1 MYVRPATAGDLE
13 IIVGHRVAM
22 FRDIGHTEDVLAQV
36 EIVSRDL
43 LRPALE
49 DGSYHS
55 VLAEVEDNGVVG
67 GAGVLILPWPG
78 HQPHRAWIQNVYVQP
93 EFRRRGIA
101 REMMQ
106 TLLAWCRA
114 KGLDSVSLH
123 ASDEG
128 LPLYLQLGFLP
139 TNEMWLKF

>member
-1 MYVRPATAGDLE
+1 MHIRPATAGDLE
-13 IIVGHRVAM
+13 TIIGHRVAM
-22 FRDIGHTEDVLAQV
+22 FRDIGYSEEVLARV
-36 EIVSRDL
+36 EIVSQDL

-49 DGSYHS
+49 DGSYYS
-55 VLAEVEDNGVVG
+55 LLAEIEDNGVVG

-78 HQPHRAWIQNVYVQP
+78 YQSRRAWIQNVYVLP
-93 EFRRRGIA
+93 AFRRRGIA

-106 TLLAWCRA
+106 RLLAWCRA
-114 KGLDSVSLH
+114 EGLDSVSLH

-128 LPLYLQLGFLP
+128 YPLYVELGFVP

>member
-1 MYVRPATAGDLE
+1 MRIRPANAGDLGT
-13 IIVGHRVAM
+13 IVSHRVSM
-22 FRDIGHTEDVLAQV
+22 FRDMGYTEDVLARV
-36 EIVSRDL
+36 ETVSREI
-43 LRPALE
+43 LRTALN
-49 DGSYHS
+49 DGSYYS
-55 VLAEVEDNGVVG
+55 VLAEVEDLGVVG

-78 HQPHRAWIQNVYVQP
+78 HEPRRAWIQNVYVLP

-114 KGLDSVSLH
+114 GGLDSVSLH

-128 LPLYLQLGFLP
+128 YPLYVELGFLP
-139 TNEMWLKF
+139 TNEMLLKL

>member
-1 MYVRPATAGDLE
+1 MRIRTATAGDLE
-13 IIVGHRVAM
+13 TIVGHRVAM
-22 FRDIGHTEDVLAQV
+22 FRDMGYAEDVLAQV
-36 EIVSRDL
+36 ETISREHFGAA
-43 LRPALE
+43 LR
-49 DGSYHS
+49 DGGYYS
-55 VLAEVEDNGVVG
+55 VLAEVADNGVVG

-78 HQPHRAWIQNVYVQP
+78 HQPRRAWIQNVYVQP
-93 EFRRRGIA
+93 RFRRRGIA

-114 KGLDSVSLH
+114 EELDSVSLH

-128 LPLYLQLGFLP
+128 YPLYIQLGFLP